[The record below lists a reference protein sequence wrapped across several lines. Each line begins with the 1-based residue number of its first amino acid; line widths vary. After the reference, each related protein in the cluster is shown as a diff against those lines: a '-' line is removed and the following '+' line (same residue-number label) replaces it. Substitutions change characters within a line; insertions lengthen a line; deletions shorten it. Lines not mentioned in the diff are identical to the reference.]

1 MIDGLAGEL
10 ERQAAGGEDGYAC
23 TATEQELGDPRHDAY
38 VLTVIEYEQRVPRG
52 EVIAECLQRRPW
64 QRCAVRGERS
74 PDCAHDRLNLSVLAI
89 GRVQRGE
96 LHEQALG
103 RVRELRAGDQLERQA
118 GLADPSGAGQR
129 HQAAAFEQAD
139 DIGQFGLAT
148 DQWRQP
154 PDG

>member
-1 MIDGLAGEL
+1 MLA
-10 ERQAAGGEDGYAC
+10 
-23 TATEQELGDPRHDAY
+23 
-38 VLTVIEYEQRVPRG
+38 VIENEQRVSRG
-52 EVIAECLQRRPW
+52 EVIAEGLQRRPW

-74 PDCAHDRLNLSVLAI
+74 PDRAHDGLNLSALAI
-89 GRVQRGE
+89 GRVQRGKLDE
-96 LHEQALG
+96 HAFE

-139 DIGQFGLAT
+139 DVGQFGLAT

-154 PDG
+154 LDG